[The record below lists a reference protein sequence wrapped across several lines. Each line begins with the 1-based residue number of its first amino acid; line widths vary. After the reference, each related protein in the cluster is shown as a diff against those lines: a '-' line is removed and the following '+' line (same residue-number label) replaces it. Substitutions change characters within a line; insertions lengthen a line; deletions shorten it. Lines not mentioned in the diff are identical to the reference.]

1 MLVQP
6 ILKANEP
13 VRTTDTVRGF
23 ADFFPFLVEAPCPAF
38 TSAVVVLSAPA
49 SLPTSAVDG
58 SAVDASAVDASAV
71 DASAVDASAVDA
83 SAVDASVVDAS
94 AVDKSAVDEPVLA
107 RMPSYTRSVK
117 AGFGHRSFHPSRKMG
132 QNFFVSPFFP
142 LIFKYSVAWLFSHVH

>member
-49 SLPTSAVDG
+49 SLPTSVVDG
-58 SAVDASAVDASAV
+58 SAVDASA
-71 DASAVDASAVDA
+71 
-83 SAVDASVVDAS
+83 VDAS

>member
-49 SLPTSAVDG
+49 SLPTSVVDG

-71 DASAVDASAVDA
+71 DASAVDVSA
-83 SAVDASVVDAS
+83 VDAS